1 MKASYVVVMS
11 VLLGLLLGAGITWA
25 RFGNPPLSPLPHDIE
40 GSAAQVAAA
49 APKLW
54 IDQRSHDFGAIERDI
69 EVRHVFHIKN
79 TGQGTLTLREAGTS
93 CSRCTVAEV
102 DRTEVGPGES
112 ANVTVAYMPGDQ
124 SDFRQKALI
133 VTNDLNEPRI
143 ELGIT
148 GRVTTRYEVVPPSLV
163 LSKISATETRRAEV
177 RIFAF
182 FSDSL
187 EVVSHEFAEAETA
200 SFFEAKILPISPE
213 QLAERKAKS
222 GCSVELTVKPGLP
235 LGPFRQT
242 IRLQI
247 RLSGTEETPTIR
259 VPIAGIIDSDISLV
273 GSGWNADAGRLAIGD
288 VKISEGTTRRLL
300 LLVRGAGRHE
310 VTIKPVSRE
319 PDWVKVTVGEPSELS
334 SGAVTQIPL
343 TIEIPPDAPPANHL
357 GTEQGKYGEVILET
371 THADIKQIRM
381 YLQFVTVP

>member
-1 MKASYVVVMS
+1 LSLIEEFRGSMKTSRVVVLC

-25 RFGNPPLSPLPHDIE
+25 RFGDPPLAPLPPANERSDSQV
-40 GSAAQVAAA
+40 SAE
-49 APKLW
+49 APKLR

-69 EVRHVFHIKN
+69 EVRHVFHFKN
-79 TGQGTLTLREAGTS
+79 IGQGILTLRAAGTS
-93 CSRCTVAEV
+93 CSRCTVVEL
-102 DRTEVGPGES
+102 DRPELGPGES

-124 SDFRQKALI
+124 SDFRQTASI
-133 VTNDLNEPRI
+133 VTNDLNEGRV
-143 ELGIT
+143 ELGVS
-148 GRVTTRYEVVPPSLV
+148 GRVTTRYEVVPPQLI
-163 LSKISATETRRAEV
+163 LSKVSATETRRAEV

-187 EVVSHEFAEAETA
+187 EVVSHEFADAETA

-222 GCSVELTVKPGLP
+222 GCSVEVTVKPGLP

-273 GSGWNADAGRLAIGD
+273 GPGWNANAGRLAIGE
-288 VKISEGTTRRLL
+288 VKISEGATR
-300 LLVRGAGRHE
+300 G
-310 VTIKPVSRE
+310 VTRSQSSRAR
-319 PDWVKVTVGEPSELS
+319 V
-334 SGAVTQIPL
+334 IP
-343 TIEIPPDAPPANHL
+343 T
-357 GTEQGKYGEVILET
+357 GS
-371 THADIKQIRM
+371 RSR
-381 YLQFVTVP
+381 

>member
-1 MKASYVVVMS
+1 MKASHVVVMS

-25 RFGNPPLSPLPHDIE
+25 RFGDPPLAPLPPDTE
-40 GSAAQVAAA
+40 GSAAQLSAA
-49 APKLW
+49 APMLW

-69 EVRHVFHIKN
+69 EVRHVFRIKN

-124 SDFRQKALI
+124 SDFRQHALI

-143 ELGIT
+143 ELGIS
-148 GRVTTRYEVVPPSLV
+148 GRVTTRYEVVPASLV

-187 EVVSHEFAEAETA
+187 EVVSHDFAEGETA

-213 QLAERKAKS
+213 QLAEHKAKS

-273 GSGWNADAGRLAIGD
+273 GPGWNADAGRLAIGD
-288 VKISEGTTRRLL
+288 VKISEGQRRLAAFCCCSC
-300 LLVRGAGRHE
+300 GALG
-310 VTIKPVSRE
+310 VTRSR
-319 PDWVKVTVGEPSELS
+319 S
-334 SGAVTQIPL
+334 SRFRVIPTGL
-343 TIEIPPDAPPANHL
+343 RSRWASRRSCPA
-357 GTEQGKYGEVILET
+357 E
-371 THADIKQIRM
+371 RSRR
-381 YLQFVTVP
+381 FP